1 MINLN
6 LTIKPNLYLNLLF
19 TFSMTHVRQ
28 WELYLLSMLVSV
40 SKALRGQSRTDD
52 LQVSLKEE
60 T

>member
-19 TFSMTHVRQ
+19 IFSMTHVRQ

-52 LQVSLKEE
+52 LQVILKEE